1 MGTLS
6 TTKIPSDPALDGPWT
21 AYRTWA
27 ATARYHKD
35 AIDILT
41 RWSLRLAIG
50 GAVVAT
56 LGEQIG
62 PVVPAL
68 PWLSKA
74 LGAVGAAAIALAAY
88 LSRQAQ
94 ADDREGI
101 WTRCRSAAESLKSAI
116 FLCRASAPPFDG
128 ADRAARIRSQT
139 EKAMEDMNGVEPRQP
154 GPEGPPQLTPLT
166 VDGYIAERVGKAVDW
181 YRDRAAKHQDSADL
195 CRQGT
200 AVLMGI
206 SALLVVASAVSQL
219 SMWAPVLGTITASIT
234 AHLKNQR
241 YQMLIAMYLSTAL
254 RLELITGEWAA
265 TGKTDPDRAERNT
278 MIQRCEE
285 TMASENG
292 SWLALWSKKD
302 SAKAS
307 SPTGEQPGQTG
318 Q

>member
-6 TTKIPSDPALDGPWT
+6 TTKLPSEAALDGPWT

-35 AIDILT
+35 AIDNLT

-116 FLCRASAPPFDG
+116 FLCRASAP
-128 ADRAARIRSQT
+128 
-139 EKAMEDMNGVEPRQP
+139 
-154 GPEGPPQLTPLT
+154 
-166 VDGYIAERVGKAVDW
+166 
-181 YRDRAAKHQDSADL
+181 
-195 CRQGT
+195 
-200 AVLMGI
+200 
-206 SALLVVASAVSQL
+206 
-219 SMWAPVLGTITASIT
+219 
-234 AHLKNQR
+234 R

-265 TGKTDPDRAERNT
+265 TGKTDRDRAERNT